1 MKWKRLKNQLIW
13 LYLILKPYVGG
24 FIACLVVLEP
34 FTATN
39 LANGL
44 ILVMAID
51 SIVASSIMETS
62 STQLQNLQDQL
73 SRLSEKESEREI
85 SHVRELGSVKQDLA
99 TLNSKVDNIE
109 KVLNFQAPII
119 SDLQKFMYNSS
130 NDKVWIKMLFGVA
143 GAALGLIIKELFV
156 YLAK

>member
-1 MKWKRLKNQLIW
+1 MEWERIKAQLIW
-13 LYLILKPYVGG
+13 LYLTIKPYVSG

-34 FTATN
+34 FTAN
-39 LANGL
+39 NSANSL
-44 ILVMAID
+44 ILLMAID

-62 STQLQNLQDQL
+62 NTQLQNLQDQL

-85 SHVRELGSVKQDLA
+85 SHVRELGGVKQDLA

-119 SDLQKFMYNSS
+119 ADLQKFMYNSS

-143 GAALGLIIKELFV
+143 GAVLGLIIKELFT
-156 YLAK
+156 YLGK